1 LSCILCFIDDDF
13 QEKIRSF
20 SQLKSERFE
29 DILEHFKSNFLNEL
43 GLLENINHCET
54 HKHFNTKTQKLA
66 VEFHKQINEL
76 KDLELFFNS
85 LIMIYLSWIKGNIS
99 KSKEEFR
106 NLLFSKDIFQSTD
119 KINNTIFF
127 RGRKS
132 QNLLTKDDIFHIPF
146 NKRNQIGNQ
155 RYSISGQPVLYFGY
169 SLIDIVFELNGKID
183 EIENLYFSSFLNK
196 TDKKLKVLDLTN
208 PFAELFSE
216 YEILSNENT
225 EFYNTY
231 GRLDV
236 QSNFYKFILIQ
247 FCTFK
252 RKDCRNSQFS
262 EEYVLP
268 QLISQIVK
276 DNYFDGILF
285 SSSRFDNKVCFSKRK
300 NYSNRYRENLA
311 LFTKYSEKEDYDKD
325 LLNQFI
331 ISMPIN
337 IESLQDIS
345 LQELEELRSQIGKI
359 VRRGAKPPFH
369 LDITEISGTRTL
381 TIFENVYINE
391 NQNEF
396 KYFEHKIG
404 KLHLLLVYNLVLEFR
419 NQLIKTI

>member
-1 LSCILCFIDDDF
+1 M
-13 QEKIRSF
+13 
-20 SQLKSERFE
+20 
-29 DILEHFKSNFLNEL
+29 
-43 GLLENINHCET
+43 
-54 HKHFNTKTQKLA
+54 TK
-66 VEFHKQINEL
+66 N
-76 KDLELFFNS
+76 
-85 LIMIYLSWIKGNIS
+85 
-99 KSKEEFR
+99 
-106 NLLFSKDIFQSTD
+106 
-119 KINNTIFF
+119 
-127 RGRKS
+127 
-132 QNLLTKDDIFHIPF
+132 
-146 NKRNQIGNQ
+146 
-155 RYSISGQPVLYFGY
+155 
-169 SLIDIVFELNGKID
+169 
-183 EIENLYFSSFLNK
+183 
-196 TDKKLKVLDLTN
+196 
-208 PFAELFSE
+208 
-216 YEILSNENT
+216 
-225 EFYNTY
+225 
-231 GRLDV
+231 
-236 QSNFYKFILIQ
+236 
-247 FCTFK
+247 

-359 VRRGAKPPFH
+359 VRRGAKPPFQ

-391 NQNEF
+391 NQNQF